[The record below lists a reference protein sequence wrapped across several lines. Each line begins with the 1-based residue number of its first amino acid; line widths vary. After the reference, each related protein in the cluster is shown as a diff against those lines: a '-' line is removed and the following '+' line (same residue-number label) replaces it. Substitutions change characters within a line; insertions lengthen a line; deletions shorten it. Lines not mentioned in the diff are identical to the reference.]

1 MTKPRRIDH
10 GALAAL
16 VLGHDVDPWWREQ
29 ALCAQ
34 TDPEAFH
41 PEKGQSPKK
50 ALAVCAVCPVALDC
64 LTEAMTT
71 AAGSAGIWGGTTEN
85 DRRAIRRR
93 LAGTPLGA
101 TPGRNRK
108 KERDEAIVLLYRAG
122 APVPEIAAEVGVSER
137 TVHRAAAAAGGTEI
151 KSSCA

>member
-10 GALAAL
+10 AELAAL
-16 VLGHDVDPWWREQ
+16 VLGHDIDPWWREH

-64 LTEAMTT
+64 LVEAMTT
-71 AAGSAGIWGGTTEN
+71 VAGSTGIWGGTTEN

-93 LAGTPLGA
+93 LAGTPLGS
-101 TPGRNRK
+101 TPSRTRK
-108 KERDEAIVLLYRAG
+108 KDRDQTIVLLYRAG
-122 APVPEIAAEVGVSER
+122 MSVPEVALEAGVSER
-137 TVHRAAAAAGGTEI
+137 TVHRAVAAADSQEVR
-151 KSSCA
+151 SSCA